1 MEITAH
7 FYVFGRVQG
16 VGFRAWTRRQ
26 AQGLQI
32 SGWVRNRQNGCVE
45 IYAVGEKASI
55 EKLQRLCLS
64 GPMWSSPERLEAV
77 SMPNAFLPAVE
88 NGVFSQEATV

>member
-7 FYVFGRVQG
+7 FYIFGHVQG

-26 AQGLQI
+26 AKLLCL

-45 IYAVGEKASI
+45 VYAKGEKESV
-55 EKLQRLCLS
+55 ENLQRLCLS
-64 GPMWSSPERLEAV
+64 GPPWSHPERLEAV
-77 SMPNAFLPAVE
+77 SIPNAFLPVVE